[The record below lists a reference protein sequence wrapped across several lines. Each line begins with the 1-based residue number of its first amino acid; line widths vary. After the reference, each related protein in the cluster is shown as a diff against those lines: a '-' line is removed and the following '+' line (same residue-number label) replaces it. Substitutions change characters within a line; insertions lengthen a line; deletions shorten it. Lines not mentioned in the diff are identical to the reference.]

1 YEDLRPKDFYNEME
15 DNIAEQY
22 LKIMR
27 SSTVDQMVKDWFTD
41 KVYLQL
47 KGFQPVMSKAEK
59 PKDVTSLNEALKLE
73 KEETDLEKQERL
85 DQEEQEKEDAKGK
98 KEKGKGLFSN
108 PMAKWGLLLL
118 VGVFVV
124 SILIVKFTG
133 GGKDEAPPEELP

>member
-1 YEDLRPKDFYNEME
+1 KKLIGYFLVSDTKFSEDNYEDLRPKDFYNEME

-108 PMAKWGLLLL
+108 PMAKWGLLL
-118 VGVFVV
+118 
-124 SILIVKFTG
+124 
-133 GGKDEAPPEELP
+133 